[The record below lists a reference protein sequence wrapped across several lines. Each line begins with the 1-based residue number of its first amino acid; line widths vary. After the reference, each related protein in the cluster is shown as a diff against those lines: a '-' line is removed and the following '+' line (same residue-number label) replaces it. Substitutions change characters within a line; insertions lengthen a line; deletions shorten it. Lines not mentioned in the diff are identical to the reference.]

1 MGPRTEAALAAY
13 QADLAAQPLPP
24 KPFLASKRG
33 KGLVK
38 MAIGTAVGV
47 AGIWWSGAEQIDV
60 ATLVDAGYEIWGY
73 VSGAIEHWSRL
84 VELAGLIMAALG
96 FGQHVKGAI
105 QAEAPLAVGRR
116 RAPAADGVRGGL
128 GALSP
133 DADAGTDARPG
144 FWGRSNRRGPFLDG

>member
-1 MGPRTEAALAAY
+1 MAA
-13 QADLAAQPLPP
+13 
-24 KPFLASKRG
+24 G
-33 KGLVK
+33 TLVG
-38 MAIGTAVGV
+38 I
-47 AGIWWSGAEQIDV
+47 AGIWWDGAQQIDV
-60 ATLVDAGYEIWGY
+60 GALVAAGYEIWGY
-73 VSGAIEHWSRL
+73 VSGAIENWSRL
-84 VELAGLIMAALG
+84 VELAGIIMAALG